1 MLPTASTTSSRAMV
15 AACEAMG
22 IDSKELFERAGVARA
37 QIDDPDGRIP
47 LQTVAALWE
56 AAIALTRDPGLGLKV
71 AVATPFGAYRVIDFL
86 AASASTVGEGLAAV
100 ARYFPLINTALGWD
114 IAVGSETV
122 RMALSH
128 PMIPGLLP
136 RLPAEY
142 TLAVTVLHCRKASGF
157 DWPLVE
163 VELAFD
169 EPASSKE
176 HQAVFGCPVR
186 FGASA
191 NAFVMA
197 RSVWDRPTASGSSE
211 LLRALQAHADDLVAR
226 LGIDQ
231 VVARKV
237 QRLLV
242 EELRGGEP
250 TLARLA
256 KRMAMSARTLQ
267 RRLDGEGTTFAAVLD
282 DTRRELAGAYM
293 AQRDVALADVSYLL
307 GFSEQSAFTRAFQ
320 RWHGVAPSRYAAPG

>member
-1 MLPTASTTSSRAMV
+1 
-15 AACEAMG
+15 MG
-22 IDSKELFERAGVARA
+22 LDAQAIFQRAGVARA

-47 LQTVAALWE
+47 LQTVADLWE
-56 AAIALTRDPGLGLKV
+56 AAIVLTRDPGLGLKV

-86 AASASTVGEGLAAV
+86 AASASTVGEGLSAV
-100 ARYFPLINTALGWD
+100 ARYFPLINSALGWE
-114 IAVGSETV
+114 ITVGAERV

-128 PMIPGLLP
+128 PVLPGALP

-157 DWPLVE
+157 DWPLEE
-163 VELAFD
+163 VELAF
-169 EPASSKE
+169 EAPPSSTE
-176 HQAVFGCPVR
+176 HRAVFGCPVR

-191 NAFVMA
+191 NAFVLA
-197 RSVWDRPTASGSSE
+197 RSEWDRPTASGSSE
-211 LLRALQAHADDLVAR
+211 LLRALQAHADELLAR
-226 LGIDQ
+226 LGTDQ
-231 VVARKV
+231 VVAARV

-242 EELRGGEP
+242 DELRGGEP
-250 TLARLA
+250 TLGRLA

-267 RRLDGEGTTFAAVLD
+267 RRLEEEGTSFAAVLD

-320 RWHGVAPSRYAAPG
+320 RWHGVAPSRYGVRA

>member
-1 MLPTASTTSSRAMV
+1 MV

-22 IDSKELFERAGVARA
+22 LDAGAIFQRAGVGRA

-47 LQTVAALWE
+47 LQTVADLWE

-71 AVATPFGAYRVIDFL
+71 AVATPFGSYRVIDFL
-86 AASASTVGEGLAAV
+86 AASASTVGDGLTAV
-100 ARYFPLINTALGWD
+100 ARYFPLINTALGWE
-114 IAVGSETV
+114 IAVRSDTV

-128 PMIPGLLP
+128 PMIPSLP

-157 DWPLVE
+157 DWPLEE
-163 VELAFD
+163 VELAF
-169 EPASSKE
+169 EAPSSTSE
-176 HQAVFGCPVR
+176 HRAVFGCPVR

-191 NAFVMA
+191 NAFVLA
-197 RSVWDRPTASGSSE
+197 RSEWDRATASGSSE
-211 LLRALQAHADDLVAR
+211 LLRALQAHADELLAR
-226 LGIDQ
+226 LGTDQ
-231 VVARKV
+231 VIAGRV

-242 EELRGGEP
+242 DELRGGEP
-250 TLARLA
+250 TLGRLA

-267 RRLDGEGTTFAAVLD
+267 RRLDEEGTTFAAVLD

-320 RWHGVAPSRYAAPG
+320 RWHGVAPSRYGARA

>member
-1 MLPTASTTSSRAMV
+1 MVPTSSTTSSRAMV

-22 IDSKELFERAGVARA
+22 LDAAAIFQRAGVARA
-37 QIDDPDGRIP
+37 HVDDPDGRIP
-47 LQTVAALWE
+47 LQTVADLWE

-100 ARYFPLINTALGWD
+100 ARYFPLINSALGWD
-114 IAVGSETV
+114 IAVRADTV

-128 PMIPGLLP
+128 PMIPSLP

-142 TLAVTVLHCRKASGF
+142 TVAVTVLHCRKASGF
-157 DWPLVE
+157 DWPLEE
-163 VELAFD
+163 VELAF
-169 EPASSKE
+169 EAPASSNE
-176 HQAVFGCPVR
+176 HRAVFGCPVR

-191 NAFVMA
+191 NAFVLA
-197 RSVWDRPTASGSSE
+197 RSEWDRATASGSSE
-211 LLRALQAHADDLVAR
+211 LLRALQAHADELLAR
-226 LGIDQ
+226 LGTDQ
-231 VVARKV
+231 VVAGRV

-242 EELRGGEP
+242 DELRGGEP
-250 TLARLA
+250 TLGRLA

-267 RRLDGEGTTFAAVLD
+267 RRLDEEGTSFAAVLD
-282 DTRRELAGAYM
+282 DTRRELAGTYM

-320 RWHGVAPSRYAAPG
+320 RWHGVAPSRYSARA